1 MSVDEKVGP
10 QPRVLSDS
18 LDMPQPAG
26 APCAAGPSGIAGA
39 RASLAAAGRT
49 GCPLSSSPSDN
60 GRTSTSSDQGW
71 ELS

>member
-10 QPRVLSDS
+10 QPRVLGDS

-39 RASLAAAGRT
+39 RASLAAAGRAVPCHRHRRIT
-49 GCPLSSSPSDN
+49 EGQALRQTRDGS
-60 GRTSTSSDQGW
+60 
-71 ELS
+71 